1 MSFAKLITWRIK
13 GWQNIIS
20 SSLTSKAK
28 EIGILK
34 AYSVETQTYALINI
48 FPRLKMA
55 EAIC

>member
-1 MSFAKLITWRIK
+1 MSFAKLITRRIK
-13 GWQNIIS
+13 GWKNIIS

-34 AYSVETQTYALINI
+34 AYSVEMQTYALINI